1 MACQNTGWLL
11 VPADGSNRYCLLVVK
26 LVVLGVLQW
35 RVRSCDPCGMYTDIT
50 STSHVMD
57 FPCHWKGQN
66 LKNGAT
72 GGLLTNWLRS
82 IVYDTINLL
91 HIDRNTLPHLR
102 LCHGNERMG
111 RQTDRI
117 TDDRLAPPFVVRKH
131 CSNISTTCQN
141 ANKRCPYPK
150 CYIA

>member
-57 FPCHWKGQN
+57 FPCHWKGQH

-111 RQTDRI
+111 RQIDRQDNRRPI
-117 TDDRLAPPFVVRKH
+117 SSSI
-131 CSNISTTCQN
+131 CSKETLFEHFHDVPECTQTLPS
-141 ANKRCPYPK
+141 P
-150 CYIA
+150 